1 MSNTVAAK
9 MNFLS
14 ASYAGEPVRHLDQR
28 APTGVATTFAV
39 MNAHEHTDPR
49 LHATGFELVNSPS
62 AVTDFYDCDLV
73 IGTYYN
79 ECKAIAKNS
88 REPMRRLPTTTFG
101 IAVPPQP
108 SARCAIVTTMCGVT
122 KPRMGELAESCPA
135 NGRHVGSL
143 SRRPVHCAAHRTWFC
158 RPRHPIP
165 D

>member
-28 APTGVATTFAV
+28 APAGVATTFAV

-79 ECKAIAKNS
+79 ECKAIAKK
-88 REPMRRLPTTTFG
+88 LTGAHATFTHDHIWHRG
-101 IAVPPQP
+101 
-108 SARCAIVTTMCGVT
+108 T
-122 KPRMGELAESCPA
+122 LAALGQVRHSHHHVWRHKTP
-135 NGRHVGSL
+135 NG
-143 SRRPVHCAAHRTWFC
+143 
-158 RPRHPIP
+158 
-165 D
+165 